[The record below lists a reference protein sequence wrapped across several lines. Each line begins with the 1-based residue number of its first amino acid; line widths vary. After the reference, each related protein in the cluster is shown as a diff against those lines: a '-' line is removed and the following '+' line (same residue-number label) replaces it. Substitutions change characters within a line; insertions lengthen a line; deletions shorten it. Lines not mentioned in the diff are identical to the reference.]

1 MKEKE
6 RRDKRNAGQRNQR
19 RGEIR
24 GMLGRGE
31 GKGEKRLKVAV
42 IGFSRLEDRRR
53 LVLHAMIRG
62 TQDYLKEMRSRG
74 FKSRRLHIPSRT
86 LGHVFRFRR
95 FLSPLQR
102 LSAKEN

>member
-31 GKGEKRLKVAV
+31 GKGEKR
-42 IGFSRLEDRRR
+42 
-53 LVLHAMIRG
+53 
-62 TQDYLKEMRSRG
+62 
-74 FKSRRLHIPSRT
+74 
-86 LGHVFRFRR
+86 
-95 FLSPLQR
+95 
-102 LSAKEN
+102 